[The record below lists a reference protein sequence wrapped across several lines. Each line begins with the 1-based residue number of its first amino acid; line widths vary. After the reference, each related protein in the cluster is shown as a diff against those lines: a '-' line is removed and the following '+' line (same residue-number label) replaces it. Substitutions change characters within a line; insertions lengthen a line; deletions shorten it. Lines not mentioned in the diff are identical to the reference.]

1 MEKNVSCFVVS
12 SIQLIVAD
20 FLMPEAQQTII
31 DIDLIIHSSYVLK
44 VLVGLQEYISGR
56 TPICS
61 SFYINYKQLSSC
73 WSVEIEA

>member
-12 SIQLIVAD
+12 STQLIIAD

-44 VLVGLQEYISGR
+44 VLAGLRNIFQAEHPFVPVS
-56 TPICS
+56 T
-61 SFYINYKQLSSC
+61 
-73 WSVEIEA
+73 